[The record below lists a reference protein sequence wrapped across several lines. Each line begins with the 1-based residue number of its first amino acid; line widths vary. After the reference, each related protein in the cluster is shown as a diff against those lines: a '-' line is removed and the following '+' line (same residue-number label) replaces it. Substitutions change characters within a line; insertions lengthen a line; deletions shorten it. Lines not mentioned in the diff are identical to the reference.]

1 MRQTRFRRVNE
12 QAVLEVNAAHDPI
25 VNIVEA
31 QDHTRNASPHASVQL
46 SGIYEVILV
55 LSPDNRKPQQSTDCD
70 ASPWNRMIQSCGGTR
85 LLRM

>member
-25 VNIVEA
+25 VNIVAA

-46 SGIYEVILV
+46 AGINEVIL
-55 LSPDNRKPQQSTDCD
+55 LLTPNNGTPQQSTDCG
-70 ASPWNRMIQSCGGTR
+70 ASPWNRMIQSCRGTH